1 MCTSLAQDSRRRALV
16 CLPLGQAPAGTVGG
30 ALFSGALCPPPCS
43 QKHPGLTPFQ
53 LSLQSNRLTKIE
65 GLQSLVMTA
74 EETAEGLRYLY
85 KLKEALPPP
94 SSHARAVVAAKGVTL
109 EAMVAGLSRRGLDMR
124 TGDPGWETIRRGAV

>member
-1 MCTSLAQDSRRRALV
+1 MAVCTSLAQDSRRRALV

-65 GLQSLVMTA
+65 GLQSLVNLR
-74 EETAEGLRYLY
+74 ELYLSHNGIEVIEGLDNNVRAELCRRVGHCTALWALGRF
-85 KLKEALPPP
+85 LK
-94 SSHARAVVAAKGVTL
+94 SKS
-109 EAMVAGLSRRGLDMR
+109 
-124 TGDPGWETIRRGAV
+124 